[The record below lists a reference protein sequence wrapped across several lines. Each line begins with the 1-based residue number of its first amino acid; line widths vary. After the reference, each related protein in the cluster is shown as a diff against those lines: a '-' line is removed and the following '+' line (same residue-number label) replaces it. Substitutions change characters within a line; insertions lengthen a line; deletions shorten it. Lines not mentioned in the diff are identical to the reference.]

1 MNLREFIAKLRRR
14 YYRGPRVYEPIW
26 TGRPRSPRHRLGE
39 RPATGYIYNGRT
51 ARREERL

>member
-51 ARREERL
+51 ARREERP